1 MTYYPKIPLIWSSEE
16 NERLVIVMIFSGR
29 DIVSFICCI
38 SRKIVFIKTI
48 CIHLCFDSFVG
59 WWKYFAK
66 TFYFI

>member
-48 CIHLCFDSFVG
+48 CIHLYVLT
-59 WWKYFAK
+59 AL
-66 TFYFI
+66 

>member
-38 SRKIVFIKTI
+38 SRKIVFIKTV
-48 CIHLCFDSFVG
+48 CNNLYVLT
-59 WWKYFAK
+59 AL
-66 TFYFI
+66 